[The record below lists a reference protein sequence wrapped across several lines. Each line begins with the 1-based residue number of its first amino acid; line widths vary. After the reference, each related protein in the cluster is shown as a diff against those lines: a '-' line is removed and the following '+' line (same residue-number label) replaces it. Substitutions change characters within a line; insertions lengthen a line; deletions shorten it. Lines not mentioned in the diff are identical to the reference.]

1 MIKALWC
8 YLKCKKGGCFSY
20 SQSGA
25 FVCNSLLYK
34 KRNVYEFIN
43 PSLVT

>member
-8 YLKCKKGGCFSY
+8 YLKCKKVDVSLTAKVE
-20 SQSGA
+20 A

-34 KRNVYEFIN
+34 MQYI
-43 PSLVT
+43 